1 MTAAFLPGPR
11 IGWPLL
17 PVPDEG
23 GQLNWPTLEDS
34 VRQSIQVILLT
45 RPGEM
50 LMHPEF
56 GAGLQDF
63 MHDENTLVTRRRIHD
78 RIVESLERW
87 ETRLE
92 IERVVVAEDD
102 DEPSHLR
109 VEIAYRVRRT
119 GAPQTLRASLQ
130 MAR

>member
-1 MTAAFLPGPR
+1 MTAALLPGPR

-23 GQLNWPTLEDS
+23 GRLNWPTLEDS

-56 GAGLQDF
+56 GAGIQEF
-63 MHDENTLVTRRRIHD
+63 VHEENTLVTRRRIHD

-92 IERVVVAEDD
+92 VDRVTVTQDVEA
-102 DEPSHLR
+102 PSHLGI
-109 VEIAYRVRRT
+109 EIAYRLRRT
-119 GAPQTLRASLQ
+119 GASQTMRASLQ
-130 MAR
+130 MGR

>member
-1 MTAAFLPGPR
+1 MTATLLPGPR

-17 PVPDEG
+17 AVPDAS
-23 GQLNWPTLEDS
+23 GQLTWPTLEES
-34 VRQSIQVILLT
+34 VRQSIQIILLT

-56 GAGLQDF
+56 GAGLQEF
-63 MHDENTLVTRRRIHD
+63 VHEENTLVTRRRIRD
-78 RIVESLERW
+78 RIVEALERW

-102 DEPSHLR
+102 DEPSH
-109 VEIAYRVRRT
+109 VQIEIAYRLRRT
-119 GAPQTLRASLQ
+119 GAAQSMRASLQ
-130 MAR
+130 MGR

>member
-1 MTAAFLPGPR
+1 MTAALLPGPR

-78 RIVESLERW
+78 RIVDALERW

-109 VEIAYRVRRT
+109 IEIAYRVRRT
-119 GAPQTLRASLQ
+119 GAPQTLRASLT
-130 MAR
+130 MGR

>member
-1 MTAAFLPGPR
+1 MTATLLPGPR

-17 PVPDEG
+17 PVPDAD

-63 MHDENTLVTRRRIHD
+63 VHEENTLVTRRRIHE
-78 RIVESLERW
+78 RIVEALARW

-92 IERVVVAEDD
+92 VERVVVLEDD
-102 DEPSHLR
+102 DQPSHLR
-109 VEIAYRVRRT
+109 IEIAYRLRRT
-119 GAPQTLRASLQ
+119 GAPQTVRASLQ
-130 MAR
+130 MGR

>member
-1 MTAAFLPGPR
+1 MTTALLPGPR

-17 PVPDEG
+17 SVPDEG

-56 GAGLQDF
+56 GGGLQDF
-63 MHDENTLVTRRRIHD
+63 VHEENTLVTRRRIHE

-92 IERVVVAEDD
+92 LDRVLVAEDD
-102 DEPSHLR
+102 DEPSHLTI
-109 VEIAYRVRRT
+109 EIAYRLRRT
-119 GAPQTLRASLQ
+119 GAPQTVRASLQ
-130 MAR
+130 LGR

>member
-1 MTAAFLPGPR
+1 MTAALLPGPR

-17 PVPDEG
+17 PVPDDG

-34 VRQSIQVILLT
+34 VRQQIQVNLLT

-63 MHDENTLVTRRRIHD
+63 VHEENTLVTRRRIHE
-78 RIVESLERW
+78 RIVASLEQW

-92 IERVVVAEDD
+92 LDRVTVTADD

-109 VEIAYRVRRT
+109 IDIAYRIRRT
-119 GAPQTLRASLQ
+119 GAAKTMRASVQ
-130 MAR
+130 VGR